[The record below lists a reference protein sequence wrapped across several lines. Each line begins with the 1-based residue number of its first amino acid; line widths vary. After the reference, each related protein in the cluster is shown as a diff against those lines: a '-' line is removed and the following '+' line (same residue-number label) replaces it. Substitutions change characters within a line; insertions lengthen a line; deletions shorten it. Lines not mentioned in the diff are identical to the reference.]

1 MATVY
6 RPAFG
11 RPCYD
16 GCGATVPTQRSQEL
30 QARAEARGEAFRPQ
44 DRVCVDCEA
53 RRRREANVVVTR
65 RPRER

>member
-30 QARAEARGEAFRPQ
+30 IARAHARGDAFRPQ
-44 DRVCVDCEA
+44 DRVCVECE
-53 RRRREANVVVTR
+53 RRRAREAHVTITR
-65 RPRER
+65 KPR

>member
-30 QARAEARGEAFRPQ
+30 AARANQRGEAFLPQ
-44 DRVCVDCEA
+44 DRVCVDCEKT
-53 RRRREANVVVTR
+53 RKREANVVVTR
-65 RPRER
+65 RPRGP